1 MKKFSKILFLSLTFS
16 VFAAVKSYAQIEVS
30 IRPEVPRAYVA
41 VRRPPP
47 PSPRHVWV
55 EAEWNVVGG
64 SYQYVPGYWG
74 LPPNGYQRWVPGHWR
89 DTRRHGQIWIRG
101 HWA

>member
-1 MKKFSKILFLSLTFS
+1 MKKFSRILFLGLAFTA
-16 VFAAVKSYAQIEVS
+16 FAAVKSNAQIEVS
-30 IRPEVPRAYVA
+30 IRPEVPREYVV

-55 EAEWNVVGG
+55 EAEWKGVHGH
-64 SYQYVPGYWG
+64 YVYRPGFWDVPPPGYHAWVK
-74 LPPNGYQRWVPGHWR
+74 GYWMETP
-89 DTRRHGQIWIRG
+89 RHGNVWVRG